1 MSPKLAR
8 LLHLAGTYLPLV
20 GTVIVLLIATFDS
33 SLLDK
38 VPLALLLSVMA
49 LSFVFVTV
57 HLEQR
62 LFGLQTSVDNLEQGV
77 TERISVLEQTHRSYL
92 EATTPTFRTSSL
104 AEAFE
109 HALRGRN
116 RIGHLRIYAISSQ
129 QIFGFVSNSMLVV
142 DRCSLLIQGFPLD
155 DESDFAH
162 QVRLIARDW
171 RRLANTGRIRELEIR
186 SYDYFPTDYEVL
198 VDSDAMIF
206 GLFDYDPDDYSKVGL
221 RAATLFDGASPD
233 GESLIVEFRD
243 RFDRLFEACQTAHGP
258 NSYEAI

>member
-8 LLHLAGTYLPLV
+8 LLHLTSTYLPLV
-20 GTVIVLLIATFDS
+20 GTVLVLLIATFDS

-38 VPLALLLSVMA
+38 VPLALLLAVMA

-57 HLEQR
+57 HLERR
-62 LFGLQTSVDNLEQGV
+62 LFGLQTSVENLERG
-77 TERISVLEQTHRSYL
+77 ISALEETHRSYL
-92 EATTPTFRTSSL
+92 EATTPTFRTGSL
-104 AEAFE
+104 AEAFGR
-109 HALRGRN
+109 ALRGRD

-129 QIFGFVSNSMLVV
+129 QIFSFISNSTLIV

-162 QVRLIARDW
+162 QVRLVARDW
-171 RRLANTGRIRELEIR
+171 RKLANTGRIGELEIR

-198 VDSDAMIF
+198 VDSDSLVL

-221 RAATLFDGASPD
+221 RAATLFDGTSPD
-233 GESLIVEFRD
+233 AENLISEFRD
-243 RFDRLFEACQTAHGP
+243 RFDRLFEACKTAHGP